1 MNKKCNVRAV
11 SFPKENYGK
20 ETLGMR
26 KEYLETA
33 KALYRP
39 TSKVEAIVLK
49 LCDLFDKPLP
59 NGVTVTSLTF
69 KKGALPLGGLSVKE
83 LIRGGQHCGIEVHWY
98 PDFTKST
105 KTDPFCSAFVL
116 RYNSLEKLY
125 HEVEKVL
132 SLMRDA

>member
-1 MNKKCNVRAV
+1 MNKKSNVRAV

-20 ETLGMR
+20 ETLGIR

-33 KALYRP
+33 KALHRP

-49 LCDLFDKPLP
+49 LCD
-59 NGVTVTSLTF
+59 
-69 KKGALPLGGLSVKE
+69 LPLGGLSVKE

-105 KTDPFCSAFVL
+105 KTDPFCSTFVL

-132 SLMRDA
+132 SSMRDA